1 MGNHITIMRRMRNHI
16 TRLRSRITRN
26 MKPTIPRTIPLT
38 CPALPDGAG
47 EATTAVEETNSSG
60 AGEAVS
66 VEETHTDGV
75 VEATAVEGASRAR
88 VASQASR
95 VRAAKEASLEGAGAV
110 ASRVNDSGG
119 ILGVESVVYICD
131 MLRLVKIHDL
141 DWLH

>member
-1 MGNHITIMRRMRNHI
+1 
-16 TRLRSRITRN
+16 

-47 EATTAVEETNSSG
+47 EATTALEETSSGG

-95 VRAAKEASLEGAGAV
+95 ARAAREASLGA
-110 ASRVNDSGG
+110 SQVNNSGG